1 MTLTAHSLIAAA
13 IVSKVTNP
21 IIGLPLVLASHF
33 VFDKV
38 PHWDIMTNKG
48 KTHSQI
54 GRDTFLDIILG
65 FISAGAIFYL
75 IPGTNPVYFF
85 LAIFVSQLPDLFEAP
100 YIFPQISNPV
110 STAVYNFQHY
120 VHDIWFDARLD
131 APWGIVTQ
139 IIAVGVF
146 LLWALT

>member
-21 IIGLPLVLASHF
+21 VIGLPLVLVSHF

-38 PHWDIMTNKG
+38 PHYDVMTNKG

-54 GRDTFLDIILG
+54 SRDTFLDMILG
-65 FISAGAIFYL
+65 FISAGAVFYL
-75 IPGTNPVYFF
+75 IPGINPVYFF
-85 LAIFVSQLPDLFEAP
+85 LAIFVSQSPDLSEAP

-139 IIAVGVF
+139 IITVGVF
-146 LLWALT
+146 LFWAFT